1 MSLDKEKLQYWA
13 LIAEIFGGIAVLVTL
28 VLLVIWVRENANAIK
43 AATYDSLVADMGNW
57 RMQNATNE
65 SLLEANFVQSVEG
78 IDALSPKQAYQRRD
92 AFISLFFIY
101 ERAFVQW
108 EAGNLDDASWQRF
121 NIAMCRTSSARFE
134 EEVGSFLDGVTTEAF
149 AEYRHSQ
156 CDVARRTE

>member
-1 MSLDKEKLQYWA
+1 MSIDREKLQYWA
-13 LIAEIFGGIAVLVTL
+13 LVAEIVGGFAVLVTL
-28 VLLVIWVRENANAIK
+28 VLIVIGVGENTNAIK

-65 SLLEANFVQSVEG
+65 SLLEGNFVQSTEG
-78 IDALSPKQAYQRRD
+78 TDALSPIQLYQRRD
-92 AFISLFFIY
+92 AYISLFFIY

-121 NIAMCRTSSARFE
+121 EIAMCRTSAGRFE
-134 EEVGSFLDGVTTEAF
+134 EAVGSFLDTVTTEAF

-156 CDVARRTE
+156 C